1 MMNQKQTL
9 WGIALLLMAFIMVTV
24 STPVALGQDG
34 PRPMYPSDSYNSSVP
49 TPAEYLG
56 YELGDDLTEHHLMV
70 SYIHELQEL
79 VPDRVKVEKIG
90 TSQEGRP
97 MYLVIISAPENMQNL
112 EQHRTNIS
120 RLKDPVNT
128 SRAEAQNIASSTP
141 AISWM
146 NYANDGEESAAFE
159 AALQV
164 AYHYAAANDAGTMS
178 TLENSI
184 VIINPAHN
192 PDSHQ
197 RHVVWMKGMKVGPKG
212 TADPNAAEHQGDWLM
227 STSDT
232 HYHIDSNRD
241 GFALSQK
248 ESQLVAS
255 SLRHWSPQLWVD
267 YHGEPEEYFFA
278 PYAIPVNPN
287 YPQSIPE
294 WAKVYGENNGK
305 AFDEFGWT
313 YYAREVFDLH
323 YPGYWDSYPAFNGAI
338 GMTYE
343 TNGGGDKGFQY
354 RKADGTI
361 ATLRNAIA
369 HHVVA
374 SYASAKTTADNS
386 EQLLMDYYD
395 FFAGGMAEVEDEP
408 VKQVALLPG
417 DRPNDTEDLVN
428 LLREHQIEVYQT
440 NRDLRSN
447 GTDYLSGESGNVQ
460 LPAGTYIVPM
470 AQPMKRLAKVLLER
484 NVDIQQEFLD
494 EALAAYEYNKS
505 VGANAPKQ
513 RLGFYDVTAW
523 SLPLTYGVQT
533 YGLTSPVEIDEALTS
548 VDSDP
553 NTTGGVNRQDD
564 ANYAYIFPYKSN
576 DAARLM
582 SRLMAEDFRVAMATK
597 PFVSNGKSYDRGV
610 VVVRVERNRD
620 SLHERIRALA
630 AETGT
635 QVEAVDAAWTE
646 EGILLG
652 SRNVVNLKM
661 PEILV
666 LMDEPTRGRSYGAI
680 WYTLE
685 KRYGLPFTA
694 LRVQDFNGIDLHDYD
709 VLIMPPGSVSGYKR
723 VLGSSG
729 IENLKSWVSSGGTF
743 IGIQDGAVF
752 ASDEEVN
759 LSSTRLL
766 EYASGEENQV
776 EVPQTPGAILRVGL
790 DTNHFLSLGYD
801 DEIPVHVNSSY
812 IFTPSKQ
819 GANVGVFD
827 DEAHVSGFV
836 FEDNKKNFP
845 GNAYLIHEPIG
856 RGNVVLFAEQ
866 PVFRLYWRGLE
877 RLFINSVLLTPG
889 F

>member
-1 MMNQKQTL
+1 MPAKNPTL
-9 WGIALLLMAFIMVTV
+9 RDLTLMLLIFFTGMVLSQNV
-24 STPVALGQDG
+24 LAQELQG
-34 PRPMYPSDSYNSSVP
+34 PMYPSDSYNSDIPS
-49 TPAEYLG
+49 PAEFLG

-70 SYIHELQEL
+70 DYIHKLQEL
-79 VPDRVKVEKIG
+79 APERVKVEKIG
-90 TSQEGRP
+90 SSQERRP
-97 MYLVIISAPENMQNL
+97 MYLVIISSPENMQNL
-112 EQHRTNIS
+112 EQHRMNVA

-128 SRAEAQNIASSTP
+128 SREEAGQIAATTP

-164 AYHYAAANDAGTMS
+164 AYHYAAADDAETTA

-184 VIINPAHN
+184 VVINPAHN

-212 TADPNAAEHQGDWLM
+212 TADPKAAEHQGDWLM

-248 ESQLVAS
+248 ESRIVAGAM
-255 SLRHWSPQLWVD
+255 RHWSPQLWVD

-287 YPQSIPE
+287 YPQSVTQ
-294 WAKVYGENNGK
+294 WADVYGQNNGK
-305 AFDEFGWT
+305 AFDRFGWT

-374 SYASAKTTADNS
+374 SIASAQTTAENS
-386 EQLLMDYYD
+386 GEILMDYYN
-395 FFAGGMAEVEDEP
+395 FFARGMAEVEEEP
-408 VKQVALLPG
+408 LKQVALLSG
-417 DRPNDTEDLVN
+417 EQPNDTEDLVN
-428 LLREHQIEVYQT
+428 LLREHEIEVYRT
-440 NRDLRSN
+440 DRELRSEGIN
-447 GTDYLSGESGNVQ
+447 YLTGEEGTVQ
-460 LPAGTYIVPM
+460 LPAGTFIVPI

-494 EALAAYEYNKS
+494 EALGAYDYNKS
-505 VGANAPKQ
+505 VGENAPKQ

-523 SLPLTYGVQT
+523 SLPLTYGIET
-533 YGLTSPVEIDEALTS
+533 YGLNSSLNLNNGLSKVGDRVQWE
-548 VDSDP
+548 
-553 NTTGGVNRQDD
+553 GGLNRTED
-564 ANYAYIFPYKSN
+564 ANYAYIFSYNTN
-576 DAARLM
+576 DAAGLM
-582 SRLMAEDFRVAMATK
+582 SRLMAEGFRVAMAVK
-597 PFVSNGKSYDRGV
+597 PFATNGKAYDRGV
-610 VVVRVERNRD
+610 AVVRVERNPER
-620 SLHERIRALA
+620 LHKRIRKLA
-630 AETGT
+630 EETGT
-635 QVEAVDAAWTE
+635 SVDAVDAAWTE

-685 KRYGLPFTA
+685 HLYGIPFTA
-694 LRVQDFNGIDLHDYD
+694 LRTADFNSIDLYQYD
-709 VLIMPPGSVSGYKR
+709 VVIMPPGSSSGYKK
-723 VLGSSG
+723 VLGASG
-729 IENLKSWVSSGGTF
+729 IDKLKSWVNGGGTF
-743 IGIQDGAVF
+743 IGIGDGAEF
-752 ASDEEVN
+752 ATDEQVN
-759 LSSTRLL
+759 MSTSRQLQDL
-766 EYASGEENQV
+766 TEEKTRI
-776 EVPQTPGAILRVGL
+776 PQTPGAIFRVSL

-801 DEIPVHVNSSY
+801 ENVPVHVNSST
-812 IFTPSKQ
+812 IFSPSEE

-827 DEAHVSGFV
+827 DRPHISGFA
-836 FEDNKKNFP
+836 FEDNKSNFP
-845 GNAYLIHEPIG
+845 GNAYLVHEPVG

-877 RLFINSVLLTPG
+877 RLFINSVLLTPS